1 MHIVT
6 IAKEGNGRYQ
16 IADYEPTCRAI
27 VVRCAKGIEKRKGE
41 VEIEER
47 LRQEIRVRYQV
58 SAPENEVEDVA
69 EAQEGTA
76 RHNNSLCSC
85 C

>member
-6 IAKEGNGRYQ
+6 IAKEKIFRYQ
-16 IADYEPTCRAI
+16 IADYKPTCRAI
-27 VVRCAKGIEKRKGE
+27 VVRWAKGIEKRKGE

-47 LRQEIRVRYQV
+47 LSQEIRAHYQV
-58 SAPENEVEDVA
+58 SVLGNEVEDVA

-76 RHNNSLCSC
+76 RHNNSLCSSC
-85 C
+85 